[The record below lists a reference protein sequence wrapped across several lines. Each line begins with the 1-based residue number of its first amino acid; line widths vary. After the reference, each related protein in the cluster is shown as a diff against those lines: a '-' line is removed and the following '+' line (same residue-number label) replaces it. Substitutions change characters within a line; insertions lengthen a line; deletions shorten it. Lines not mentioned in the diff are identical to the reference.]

1 MQAKRGE
8 NGERIWECS
17 MKGCNRVF
25 NKKYNMQSHMRQHT
39 GERPYVCDCG
49 LNFKWRSSLTNHLRY
64 HSTAVNAEADVN
76 KKKDVKTKSKR
87 NAAVKREEKIA
98 LAEKIEKIEKIE
110 EPLSTGVAVEELSL
124 EDYPEPQVKLQNA
137 MLEVGDYESS
147 MSMLIDIPFGSYGAE
162 DQMSW
167 PSSSRLDD
175 FIDEFQFS

>member
-17 MKGCNRVF
+17 VKGCNRVF

-64 HSTAVNAEADVN
+64 HSMGVNNDAKGVVKKSEA
-76 KKKDVKTKSKR
+76 KTKGKR
-87 NAAVKREEKIA
+87 TAAAKREEKIA
-98 LAEKIEKIEKIE
+98 LVEKIEKIE
-110 EPLSTGVAVEELSL
+110 EPLQTGAAVEELSL

-147 MSMLIDIPFGSYGAE
+147 MSMLIDIPFGNDGAE